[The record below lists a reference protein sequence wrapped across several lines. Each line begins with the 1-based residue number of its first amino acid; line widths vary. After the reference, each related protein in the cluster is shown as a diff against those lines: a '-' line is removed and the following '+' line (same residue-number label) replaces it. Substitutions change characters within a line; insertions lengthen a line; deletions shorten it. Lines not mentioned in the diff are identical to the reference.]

1 PRSAMLS
8 VEWPSVLAQRSPDHG
23 LACYRLEL
31 GETLLSSESGI
42 WRDVLAHLVLS
53 RREREAWRAM
63 KASDRRRTNWFP
75 GRAVAKDAV
84 RAFVRQW
91 SGEVLYPADIE
102 IVTDEYGQPH
112 VGGAWA
118 EATGVR
124 PSLSLTH
131 VDGLALALVGD
142 AAHYAGVGVDVE
154 RVSQRP
160 ESFDEVAFTP
170 EERELLSPLDPSLRE
185 EW

>member
-1 PRSAMLS
+1 
-8 VEWPSVLAQRSPDHG
+8 
-23 LACYRLEL
+23 
-31 GETLLSSESGI
+31 
-42 WRDVLAHLVLS
+42 
-53 RREREAWRAM
+53 
-63 KASDRRRTNWFP
+63 
-75 GRAVAKDAV
+75 
-84 RAFVRQW
+84 
-91 SGEVLYPADIE
+91 

-160 ESFDEVAFTP
+160 ESFDEVGFTP

-185 EW
+185 EWSLRLWCAKEAAAKAFGRGMMGGARNLVAQRLAAGAGVVEIALTGELAAEFPGLND